1 LGFDTSDKY
10 IASPHQ
16 LELEYKVKDIYAQH
30 NYTMAIDSE
39 GKVLSWGSNEFG
51 RLGLQTFAKSMKL
64 P

>member
-1 LGFDTSDKY
+1 
-10 IASPHQ
+10 
-16 LELEYKVKDIYAQH
+16 
-30 NYTMAIDSE
+30 MAIDVE